1 MTPEISSLERH
12 CCLLHGCT
20 TMELASAI
28 ASGTLQVPD
37 DAGND
42 WLQAFE
48 KAYRLYLKEHKP
60 ELLKEER
67 LLQRG
72 RIGSRELIH
81 MASSSRFDLAELAF
95 LISIS
100 SRH

>member
-1 MTPEISSLERH
+1 
-12 CCLLHGCT
+12 
-20 TMELASAI
+20 MELASAI
-28 ASGTLQVPD
+28 ASGTLPVPD

-60 ELLKEER
+60 ELLKAER

-95 LISIS
+95 LLSIS